1 MSSLGAPKKIRN
13 EEELL
18 GYVIGESKPHGGV
31 FLALKPPML
40 GEYIELKYDRYHV
53 IGLVQSSVAGSL
65 IIDENI
71 SATDLGK
78 VANILKV
85 DSRSIYYKGFFRIL
99 GEVESLR
106 MPPVAPPPGTE
117 VYRASSATLSKIFSP
132 ADYRW
137 CRIGVLLRNP
147 DVEVKIDLNRIVQ
160 RHLAIIAMTGM
171 GKSNM
176 VALLSKEIVK
186 RGGTVVIFDYHGEYK
201 DLRIDGE
208 YPTVI
213 DAKLNPRSLTWQEFA
228 RIIGVRA
235 GAKNQEL
242 IVRVCKN
249 KVDLEKEKSFL
260 EHFINCVKS
269 ESIRTSRS
277 EMRDAAQAVID
288 LVESNKIFLKN
299 LLYDNARDV
308 IDQIEL
314 SRLNVVDLTGL
325 TLSQI
330 DALVSHWLY
339 RILEERKRV
348 TWLRKSS
355 SRIDRGLI
363 HPIMIFLEEAH
374 IYIPSE
380 KDTLSKYRVET
391 IVREGRK
398 FGVGVGIV
406 SQRPRGLDPDIMSQ
420 IGSWA
425 IMRIIQPEDQAFI
438 SHVSE
443 YMTEEII
450 DQLPSLNIGEAILLG
465 HWIRI
470 PAVVKIDHVS
480 EKISGVD
487 IDPVDEW
494 LKTRDIKRSGF
505 QESS

>member
-1 MSSLGAPKKIRN
+1 MGSPGITRKNRS
-13 EEELL
+13 EEDLL
-18 GYVIGESKPHGGV
+18 GYVIGESKPYGGV

-53 IGLVQSSVAGSL
+53 IGLVQSSVSGSL

-78 VANILKV
+78 IANILKI

-106 MPPVAPPPGTE
+106 MPPIAPPPGTE
-117 VYRASSATLSKIFSP
+117 VYKATSSTLSRVFSP
-132 ADYRW
+132 NDPRW
-137 CRIGVLLRNP
+137 CRIGSLLRNS

-171 GKSNM
+171 GKSNL
-176 VALLSKEIVK
+176 VALLSREIVR
-186 RGGTVVIFDYHGEYK
+186 RGGTVIIFDYHGEYK
-201 DLRIDGE
+201 DLRINGE
-208 YPTVI
+208 YPLVI

-228 RIIGVRA
+228 RIIGVRP

-242 IVRVCKN
+242 IIRICKN
-249 KVDLEKEKSFL
+249 KIDLEKDKQFL
-260 EHFINCVKS
+260 DNFINCVKS
-269 ESIRTSRS
+269 ESIRSSRN
-277 EMRDAAQAVID
+277 EMRDAAQAVTD
-288 LVESNKIFLKN
+288 LIESNKLFLKN
-299 LLYDNARDV
+299 LLNDAFKDV

-314 SRLNVVDLTGL
+314 SKLNVVDLTGL

-339 RILEERKRV
+339 RILEERKRI
-348 TWLRKSS
+348 TWLKKSNTK
-355 SRIDRGLI
+355 IDKGLV
-363 HPIMIFLEEAH
+363 HPVMIFLEEAH

-380 KDTLSKYRVET
+380 RDTLSKYRVET

-398 FGVGVGIV
+398 FGVGIGIV

-470 PAVVKIDHVS
+470 PAVVRIDHVV

-487 IDPVDEW
+487 IDPVNEW
-494 LKTRDIKRSGF
+494 LKTKVSKDHNS
-505 QESS
+505 